1 MEVSGRRRSVPAAA
15 AAAGLVNN
23 NNSKPSSVI
32 VAAGSVW
39 ESRMKLDEVKGGFKV
54 FNADDGENPEPPAAV
69 TVAATPR
76 RSPRNLA
83 AGTVASSGKRKTWK
97 SESFEGPIRLSAS
110 ADGVKKS
117 PIQGRKLRS
126 EGSGEG
132 IARSPVQVSKKGRS
146 EVVESSSV
154 ASPIQ
159 IGKVRSAGNSG
170 KEAVNSPVKLES
182 KVGGGGGKSDGE
194 MKEAKSVP
202 EKDLLE
208 ESVCQMEKEPSG
220 IGETEE
226 SCREFGVCEEKVVS
240 SAAVED
246 DRDDGDQEFEEED
259 EEEFEEESD
268 EEIEKKSFDVKEVNV
283 QEDEKPKEKKLEV
296 KRVEIPIPEQKPTN
310 RVVHRQFQNR
320 APPPA
325 PPTVKKQPPPVMR
338 RAAAY
343 QNYTKPT
350 PTPAPSPA
358 QSRSY
363 PRRQSKLQNLG
374 QIPYPQPSP
383 ISPSARNS
391 SLTNIFSGKFGS
403 FSSSAVDLVM
413 WRDVSRSAFVFG
425 IGTFTII
432 SSSYTQDLNISFISV
447 MSYLGLVYL
456 AAIFLYRTL
465 ISRGIVEGDDGY
477 EDTGSYVVGEGE
489 AICVVK
495 LVLPYLNECLLR
507 IKALFSGD
515 PSTTMKLA
523 VLLFVLAR
531 CGGYI
536 TIWKMAKLG
545 FFGVFIL
552 PKVCSLYS
560 SQLTSY
566 AKFWIRR
573 FRDAWEKCTHKKAVA
588 LGIFTLV
595 WNMSSIVARVW
606 AVFMMFVAV
615 RYYQQRVA
623 QDSENWEECDDDN
636 EEEVI
641 VGHDAKEEDFG
652 PRRRPNYFEVNSKL
666 KKKY

>member
-1 MEVSGRRRSVPAAA
+1 MEVSGRRRSVPVAAA

-23 NNSKPSSVI
+23 NNNKPSSVI

-54 FNADDGENPEPPAAV
+54 FSVADGENPEPPAAV

-97 SESFEGPIRLSAS
+97 SECSEGPIRLSAS

-126 EGSGEG
+126 EGSSDG

-146 EVVESSSV
+146 EVVGSSSV
-154 ASPIQ
+154 VSPIQ
-159 IGKVRSAGNSG
+159 IGKLRSAGNSG
-170 KEAVNSPVKLES
+170 KEVENSPVKLES
-182 KVGGGGGKSDGE
+182 KVGGGE
-194 MKEAKSVP
+194 TKEEKSVP
-202 EKDLLE
+202 EKELD
-208 ESVCQMEKEPSG
+208 ESVCQIEKKPSE
-220 IGETEE
+220 IEETEE

-240 SAAVED
+240 SATVED
-246 DRDDGDQEFEEED
+246 DRADSDQDFEEEEEE
-259 EEEFEEESD
+259 EEEFEEETD
-268 EEIEKKSFDVKEVNV
+268 VEIEKKSFDVKEINV
-283 QEDEKPKEKKLEV
+283 QEHEKPKEKKFEE
-296 KRVEIPIPEQKPTN
+296 KKIPIPEQKPTKG
-310 RVVHRQFQNR
+310 VVHRQFHNR

-325 PPTVKKQPPPVMR
+325 PPTVNKQTPPVMR

-343 QNYTKPT
+343 QNFTKPT

-358 QSRSY
+358 QPRSY
-363 PRRQSKLQNLG
+363 PRRQSKLQNL
-374 QIPYPQPSP
+374 
-383 ISPSARNS
+383 
-391 SLTNIFSGKFGS
+391 
-403 FSSSAVDLVM
+403 VDLVM

-536 TIWKMAKLG
+536 TVWKMAKLG

-552 PKVCSLYS
+552 PKVCSSYS

-623 QDSENWEECDDDN
+623 QDSENWEECDDYN
-636 EEEVI
+636 EEEVT
-641 VGHDAKEEDFG
+641 VGDAKEEDFG
-652 PRRRPNYFEVNSKL
+652 PRRRPNYFEVNSKV